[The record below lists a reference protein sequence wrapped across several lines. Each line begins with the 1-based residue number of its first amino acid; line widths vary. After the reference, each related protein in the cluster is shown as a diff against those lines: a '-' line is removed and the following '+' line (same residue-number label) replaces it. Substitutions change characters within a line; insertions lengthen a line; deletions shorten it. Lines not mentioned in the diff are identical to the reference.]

1 MSSSR
6 LPLRTPA
13 RLRVWG
19 LIGRLMAL
27 LAFAGVCAGFVAL
40 GNWQLERRAWKHD
53 LIARIDARIHAPPV
67 AAPLAH
73 EWPAVETSPKNFEYR
88 RVFVRGVFLH
98 EHTTLVQATTVLG
111 AGFWVLTP
119 LQTAQGETVFIN
131 RGFVP
136 QAQQAGRWRMDNP
149 NTDGSNEIVT
159 AVGLLR
165 LSEPEGTLLRKNDPQ
180 TNRWYSRDVAQM
192 AAKHGL
198 HAVAPWFI
206 DAQTDIP
213 FPATWTLHPPAQ
225 LPEDQLPVAGLT
237 VLRFNDN
244 HLIYALT
251 WYGLALMTAAAAVL
265 VIRTGKSRPGNL
277 KNSVN
282 IDTISS

>member
-1 MSSSR
+1 MSSSGY
-6 LPLRTPA
+6 PLRTPT

-27 LAFAGVCAGFVAL
+27 LAFAGVFAGFVAL
-40 GNWQLERRAWKHD
+40 GNWQLERRTWKHD

-119 LQTAQGETVFIN
+119 LQTADGEIVFIN

-136 QAQQAGRWRMDNP
+136 QAQQAGHWRINH
-149 NTDGSNEIVT
+149 SNEIVT

-165 LSEPEGTLLRKNDPQ
+165 LSEPEGTPLRKNDPQ

-192 AAKHGL
+192 AVKHGL

-206 DAQTDIP
+206 DAQTNTP
-213 FPATWTLHPPAQ
+213 LPATWTLRPPAQ
-225 LPEDQLPVAGLT
+225 LPEDRLPVAGLT

-265 VIRTGKSRPGNL
+265 VIRTGKSCPGNL
-277 KNSVN
+277 KNSFN
-282 IDTISS
+282 IDTITS